1 MKELKNDKNF
11 SLIEQYHTKENVEE
25 EREREIDK
33 ILHQTPYE
41 GQQIIL
47 SDDLND
53 NSDDQES
60 KIDFLKEKH
69 IINLSMNQ
77 KKHQLKPPDNTSI
90 QIQSL
95 NNTKSP
101 PYVENALFQDTAR
114 IPDLKH
120 APQINLG
127 IDNQNLS
134 YTPGTQKIFEISGY
148 KVSKISQ
155 RFPRFLFLNLS
166 VKRQKVKEALE
177 QIFGTHVSPKII
189 MKFFLEIA
197 KNVPSL
203 DLKITRPM
211 QRCTDKFYEELYPY
225 LKDFLSNITKDHI
238 RRVRE
243 MNQS

>member
-11 SLIEQYHTKENVEE
+11 SLIEQYNTNDIEEE

-60 KIDFLKEKH
+60 EIDFLKEKH
-69 IINLSMNQ
+69 IMNLSMKQ
-77 KKHQLKPPDNTSI
+77 KKHQHKPPDNSSI
-90 QIQSL
+90 QIKSL

-101 PYVENALFQDTAR
+101 PYVENALFQDTPR
-114 IPDLKH
+114 QPDLKH

-134 YTPGTQKIFEISGY
+134 YTFGTQKIFEISGY

-155 RFPRFLFLNLS
+155 S
-166 VKRQKVKEALE
+166 IKRQEVEKALK

-189 MKFFLEIA
+189 TIIFLEVA

-203 DLKITRPM
+203 DLKITRQM

>member
-77 KKHQLKPPDNTSI
+77 KKHQLKPSDNTSI

-101 PYVENALFQDTAR
+101 PYVENALFQDTPR
-114 IPDLKH
+114 QPDLKH

-134 YTPGTQKIFEISGY
+134 YTSGIQKIFEISGY

-155 RFPRFLFLNLS
+155 SLLKSEFFLS
-166 VKRQKVKEALE
+166 RKRQEVEKALK
-177 QIFGTHVSPKII
+177 QIFGTNVSTKII
-189 MKFFLEIA
+189 TMIFLEVA

-203 DLKITRPM
+203 DLKITRQM
-211 QRCTDKFYEELYPY
+211 QRCTDEFYEKLYPY